1 MATNDQTFH
10 CASVN
15 KLTSIVALCAIMVGY
30 LSLFAGLVGAQESKT
45 VLGPSNVALQDG
57 ADALKAG
64 EAKEGVRLTL
74 LGLQQAKNA
83 GERHAAKAN
92 LCAGYALL
100 EQYQLALDYC
110 NEVLQENDRNWRA
123 LSNRALIYVKLQR
136 FAEADRDLLQ
146 GEAISPQARTLI
158 AVRRM
163 YRDAVDPVSPNIV
176 IDDRRSLPEDVA
188 DADPN

>member
-1 MATNDQTFH
+1 MNRLAGNVVLR
-10 CASVN
+10 AV
-15 KLTSIVALCAIMVGY
+15 IVGY
-30 LSLFAGLVGAQESKT
+30 LCLFASLVCAQQNKT
-45 VLGPSNVALQDG
+45 VLGPSNLALQEG

-74 LGLQQAKNA
+74 RGLQQAKNKD
-83 GERHAAKAN
+83 ERHAAKAN

-100 EQYQLALDYC
+100 EQYQIALDYC
-110 NEVLQENDRNWRA
+110 DEVLQENDRNWRA

-146 GEAISPQARTLI
+146 GEAISPQARTLK

-163 YRDAVDPVSPNIV
+163 YRDATNPVSPSII
-176 IDDRRSLPEDVA
+176 IDDRRRSPDDVA
-188 DADPN
+188 DADPI